1 MIAPMLYRLQRCDEA
16 LDHAALRHL
25 ADYIQQQSRA
35 STSASTSTST
45 SANRTRGARAERA
58 LYGLGESYLPSSR
71 AMGAIITGSE
81 LLDWARIPA
90 YHHTIDSATHTAQPW
105 RQRDTAARH
114 VMLCFSCHGRPGRPC
129 PRSSRSARR
138 SSASSRSATA
148 PPTAT
153 GTRPGC
159 RASLVLVL
167 RRRGRGKGGGSVA
180 ALRVSAVAGPWYTV
194 SCHVALAHTGT
205 RAQRRLSRGPDG
217 ASRKAGCVAKTSP
230 REWRLCRYEA
240 GVAYGA
246 DEYHGRI
253 GSTQRPFLMLSGDT
267 DPQTG
272 PCSQKPACPCPC
284 PCFVLFCDS
293 VCASLALLMT
303 IDPQQVNPGSHAVAS
318 LALF

>member
-167 RRRGRGKGGGSVA
+167 RRRGRGKGGALSQPCVSLLSLARGTLSPATWHWHTRARAHRGAYRADPTALQGKPA
-180 ALRVSAVAGPWYTV
+180 AWPKQ
-194 SCHVALAHTGT
+194 AHANGGCAGT
-205 RAQRRLSRGPDG
+205 RLVWRTARTNTTG
-217 ASRKAGCVAKTSP
+217 ASAARSAPSSCSAAT
-230 REWRLCRYEA
+230 RTR
-240 GVAYGA
+240 
-246 DEYHGRI
+246 
-253 GSTQRPFLMLSGDT
+253 RPARAARSLLVLVLVL
-267 DPQTG
+267 
-272 PCSQKPACPCPC
+272 
-284 PCFVLFCDS
+284 VLFCFATRS
-293 VCASLALLMT
+293 ALALH
-303 IDPQQVNPGSHAVAS
+303 S
-318 LALF
+318 